1 MIKNLE
7 CKIDKELAGR
17 QVRYILRNHLGLSAT
32 LLRRL
37 KNAPDGILLNGKPAR
52 QNQVTK
58 EGDKLLLT
66 IRDMSSEHILP
77 VDLPLDILYEDEDIL
92 CVNKP
97 GNMPTHPSQNHHD
110 DTLANAVM
118 YRYRTEK
125 FTFRVITRLDR
136 ETSGVVLIAK
146 HALAAQALSRDMQ
159 NGKIQKEY
167 IAAVCGE
174 PKADEGR
181 IKAPIGRQKDSVI
194 LRCITP
200 DGKAAETEY
209 AVLEKKDSLSLLRI
223 VPKTGRTH
231 QIRVHMKHMGTP
243 IFGDG
248 LYGTPIEGER
258 TRLHCRKICFCH
270 PGNGGKM
277 EIIAPVSD
285 DILALFQGDPVHK
298 RKKNEAAS

>member
-1 MIKNLE
+1 MVRKLE

-17 QVRYILRNHLGLSAT
+17 QVRYILRNHLGLSVT

-37 KNAPDGILLNGKPAR
+37 KTKPDGILLNGNPVW
-52 QNQVTK
+52 QNTK
-58 EGDKLLLT
+58 TEEGDVLLLT
-66 IRDMSSEHILP
+66 IRDAPSAHIVP

-118 YRYRTEK
+118 YRYRSGN

-159 NGKIQKEY
+159 NGEIQKEY

-174 PKADEGR
+174 PKADEGC
-181 IKAPIGRQKDSVI
+181 IHAPIGRQKDSVI
-194 LRCITP
+194 LRCVTP

-209 AVLEKKDSLSLLRI
+209 AILEKKEGLSLLS
-223 VPKTGRTH
+223 VKPKTGRTH

-248 LYGTPIEGER
+248 LYGEEREGER
-258 TRLHCRKICFCH
+258 TRLHCRKICFMH
-270 PGNGGKM
+270 PVLHEPM
-277 EIIAPVSD
+277 EIIAPLPQ
-285 DILALFQGDPVHK
+285 DISVLF
-298 RKKNEAAS
+298 R